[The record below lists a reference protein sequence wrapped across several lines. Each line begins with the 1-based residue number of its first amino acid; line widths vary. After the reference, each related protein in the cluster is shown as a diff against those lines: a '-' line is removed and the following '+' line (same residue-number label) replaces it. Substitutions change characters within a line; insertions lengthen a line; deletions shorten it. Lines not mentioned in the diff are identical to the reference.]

1 MGPSLESKSKHETVP
16 PSVWRTCTTVSV
28 WHCNAHSVI
37 QGARLP
43 DIAGAAAGSHGAVL
57 PWALRDGPR
66 AVGNQ
71 LVPQITGKAS
81 RAVWRKTQTEE
92 RWLERGT
99 QFVLGCLPMYM
110 CVTGCGTDTL
120 TRSHF
125 KCMEKWKKKQAVSRK
140 CKELLS
146 YSSRTQEAEHAHQK
160 PNYNNLNCGDLLEI
174 FSTGDKQVGVW
185 WVAVAANWSRNLY
198 RPRTIP
204 GCWGVGGNNIKN
216 HISYKKK
223 ILNSLQIQ

>member
-1 MGPSLESKSKHETVP
+1 MRQFLHQCGELVQRCRFDTAS
-16 PSVWRTCTTVSV
+16 RC
-28 WHCNAHSVI
+28 I

-92 RWLERGT
+92 RCLGRGT
-99 QFVLGCLPMYM
+99 QFVLGCLLMYM
-110 CVTGCGTDTL
+110 CVTGCGADTL

-125 KCMEKWKKKQAVSRK
+125 KCMEKRKQKQTVSRK

-146 YSSRTQEAEHAHQK
+146 YKKLRSRAMHT
-160 PNYNNLNCGDLLEI
+160 
-174 FSTGDKQVGVW
+174 
-185 WVAVAANWSRNLY
+185 
-198 RPRTIP
+198 
-204 GCWGVGGNNIKN
+204 KN
-216 HISYKKK
+216 
-223 ILNSLQIQ
+223 QIITT